1 METPIWVADLW
12 SLSGDHCSM
21 ARFRWNFH
29 DQWTGRALKALAR
42 YPAGKIHPLKSA
54 LIFKGLM
61 YYPESP
67 NWLRKKGKKHHIWML
82 KPVFSPSKNLDPQAT
97 ACRHSLELSPQRIPP
112 FHVEDAEKMQK
123 RCGPVVDCRHSQPGW
138 KNRDDST
145 FRSSADEESQ
155 DASRFGS
162 RSLKSLDHLVSWD
175 MWVYHGLSRTGLW
188 VYPGHI
194 PQFMATLM
202 RNMSFFSNHRI
213 LGSCERQLHL
223 TICMCE
229 WNTCCIFHDHVMICH
244 DISWRVVVS
253 TSSKFAES
261 CAFSCGPNSQILGR
275 KGSPLST

>member
-1 METPIWVADLW
+1 MEVSWNRGTPKSSILMGFSLINQPFWGTPFMETPIWVADLW

-67 NWLRKKGKKHHIWML
+67 NWLRKKEKKHHIWML

-123 RCGPVVDCRHSQPGW
+123 RC
-138 KNRDDST
+138 
-145 FRSSADEESQ
+145 SSCYVAMGKP
-155 DASRFGS
+155 F
-162 RSLKSLDHLVSWD
+162 
-175 MWVYHGLSRTGLW
+175 Y
-188 VYPGHI
+188 
-194 PQFMATLM
+194 
-202 RNMSFFSNHRI
+202 
-213 LGSCERQLHL
+213 
-223 TICMCE
+223 
-229 WNTCCIFHDHVMICH
+229 
-244 DISWRVVVS
+244 
-253 TSSKFAES
+253 
-261 CAFSCGPNSQILGR
+261 
-275 KGSPLST
+275 